1 MNMRNILIL
10 LIAVAV
16 AGFTALMARGYLLS
30 QRQTAAPTQVEAPKT
45 PATEVLVA
53 KGDMK
58 PGTFV
63 QVANLEW
70 IAWPKDGV
78 TPGFV
83 VKGQRQM
90 EDFVGSVVRVSML
103 RGDPITEARLVKPG
117 DRGFLAAVLN
127 PGNRAMTVPITATS
141 GNAGFVFPGDRVD
154 LIMTAKL
161 RSQVEKDKA
170 EQQRDY
176 AATVLTGV
184 RVLAIDQKTENPKG
198 ETTVG
203 KTATLEVTPKQAE
216 VVALSLQMGQLALS
230 LRALAQDEAA
240 LDSGESL
247 AVASIDGHPAQTVK
261 TKPDQGRSYMLDREL
276 LFMLDG
282 RVPGKKTGDVTVL
295 RGSAA
300 QKKTQN

>member
-10 LIAVAV
+10 VVAVAV
-16 AGFTALMARGYLLS
+16 AGFTALMVRSYLLA
-30 QRQTAAPTQVEAPKT
+30 QRQAPPAQVEGPKT

-53 KGDMK
+53 KTDMK

-63 QVANLEW
+63 QTANLEW
-70 IAWPKDGV
+70 IAWPKEGV
-78 TPGFV
+78 ASGFV
-83 VKGQRQM
+83 VKGERQM
-90 EDFVGSVVRVSML
+90 EDFIGSVARLPML
-103 RGDPITEARLVKPG
+103 RGEPITEARLVKPG

-161 RSQVEKDKA
+161 PAQSEKDKG

-176 AATVLTGV
+176 AATVLNGV

-216 VVALSLQMGQLALS
+216 VVALSLQMGHLALS
-230 LRALAQDEAA
+230 LRALAQDEAV
-240 LDSGESL
+240 LDPGESL
-247 AVASIDGHPAQTVK
+247 AVASTDGHPAQTVK
-261 TKPDQGRSYMLDREL
+261 TKPDQARSYTLDREL
-276 LFMLDG
+276 LFMLDE

-295 RGSAA
+295 RGSAEH
-300 QKKTQN
+300 KKTQN